1 MTTHRWEAAAVDAVQ
16 QSPEWFGHG
25 ADDGA
30 SLQFLSSESIPGT
43 HTDQPALVSEVAF
56 DSDTLLY
63 LASAGPDANCHRLV
77 VDDVTIA
84 ADEITIEAH
93 VDCASGMAA
102 QTITHPASVL
112 WIPDV
117 AADHASA
124 AIVDGW
130 DQSHTVSA
138 TVDTG

>member
-43 HTDQPALVSEVAF
+43 HTDQPALVSKVAF

-77 VDDVTIA
+77 VDDVTIV

-93 VDCASGMAA
+93 VNCASGMAT

-124 AIVDGW
+124 AIIDGW